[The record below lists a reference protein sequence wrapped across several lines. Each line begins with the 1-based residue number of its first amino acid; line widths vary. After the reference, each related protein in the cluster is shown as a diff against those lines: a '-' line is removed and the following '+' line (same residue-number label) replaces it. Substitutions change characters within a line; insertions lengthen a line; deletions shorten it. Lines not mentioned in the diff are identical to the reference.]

1 TVLVNESMGAGST
14 GDFAI
19 RGDLFSADVSARAH
33 KEQEAAAGRLT
44 VANTLDFAHVE
55 TSVTDYQQVRAALFG
70 DYSSREAPTATQEE
84 SEASPVLYGAAA
96 AVVVP
101 LVLVAGVLLGR
112 FWARRKRAAV

>member
-1 TVLVNESMGAGST
+1 MTVSAPAFAFASDDDGEGRLNLDTTVLVNESVGAGST

-55 TSVTDYQQVRAALFG
+55 TSVADYQQVRAAL
-70 DYSSREAPTATQEE
+70 
-84 SEASPVLYGAAA
+84 
-96 AVVVP
+96 
-101 LVLVAGVLLGR
+101 
-112 FWARRKRAAV
+112 